1 LEIKTNKNMKEIYT
15 KREFFQS
22 YAPQFNF
29 ELDENQLIDKGLE
42 LGFITEVNN
51 DRYLINQDYNKE

>member
-1 LEIKTNKNMKEIYT
+1 MKEIYT

-29 ELDENQLIDKGLE
+29 ELDENQLIEKGLE